1 MSGAIAQMA
10 ANNPSEAY
18 QVPGGPALLQPAG
31 ESSDSVP
38 LPLEGGRRRRSLHR
52 RGGQTKSAGRRHHK
66 KTAGRRH
73 TKKHTRRHRR
83 R

>member
-1 MSGAIAQMA
+1 MA
-10 ANNPSEAY
+10 ANNPSQEY

-31 ESSDSVP
+31 ESSESVP
-38 LPLEGGRRRRSLHR
+38 LPLEGGRRRRHR
-52 RGGQTKSAGRRHHK
+52 KTAGRRHHK

>member
-10 ANNPSEAY
+10 ANNPSQEY

-31 ESSDSVP
+31 ESSDSAP
-38 LPLEGGRRRRSLHR
+38 LPLDGGRRRRGH
-52 RGGQTKSAGRRHHK
+52 KSRHHK

-73 TKKHTRRHRR
+73 HKTKKHTRRHRR

>member
-1 MSGAIAQMA
+1 MA
-10 ANNPSEAY
+10 ANNPSQEY

-38 LPLEGGRRRRSLHR
+38 LPLDGGRRRRGH
-52 RGGQTKSAGRRHHK
+52 KSRHHK

-73 TKKHTRRHRR
+73 HKTKKHTRRHRR

>member
-10 ANNPSEAY
+10 ASHPSQEY

-31 ESSDSVP
+31 DSTDSVP
-38 LPLEGGRRRRSLHR
+38 LPLEGGRRRRGHKSRQHK
-52 RGGQTKSAGRRHHK
+52 KSAGRRHHK
-66 KTAGRRH
+66 KT
-73 TKKHTRRHRR
+73 KKHTRRHRR

>member
-10 ANNPSEAY
+10 ASHPSQEY

-31 ESSDSVP
+31 DSTDSVP
-38 LPLEGGRRRRSLHR
+38 LPLEGGRRRRGR
-52 RGGQTKSAGRRHHK
+52 KTAGRRHHK

-83 R
+83 

>member
-10 ANNPSEAY
+10 ANNPSQEY
-18 QVPGGPALLQPAG
+18 QVSGGPALLQPAG

-38 LPLEGGRRRRSLHR
+38 LPLEGGRRRRGH
-52 RGGQTKSAGRRHHK
+52 KSRHHK
-66 KTAGRRH
+66 KTAGRRRGH

>member
-1 MSGAIAQMA
+1 MSGAITQMA
-10 ANNPSEAY
+10 ANNPSQEY

-31 ESSDSVP
+31 ESSDSIP
-38 LPLEGGRRRRSLHR
+38 LPLEGGRRRRGHK
-52 RGGQTKSAGRRHHK
+52 KSRHHK
-66 KTAGRRH
+66 KTAGRR

>member
-10 ANNPSEAY
+10 ANNPSQEY

-38 LPLEGGRRRRSLHR
+38 LPLDGGRRRRGH
-52 RGGQTKSAGRRHHK
+52 KSRHHK

-73 TKKHTRRHRR
+73 HKTKKHTRRHRR

>member
-10 ANNPSEAY
+10 ASHPSQEY

-38 LPLEGGRRRRSLHR
+38 LPLEGGRRRRGHKSR
-52 RGGQTKSAGRRHHK
+52 RGGQTKVAGRR
-66 KTAGRRH
+66 RRGH